1 MFGLCATIA
10 KLILRLIQRER
21 VFGYARARF
30 FKEVFLMVD
39 FQQKSN
45 YSIDDL
51 IEIVKLLRGE
61 GGCPWDREQ
70 THESIKADFI
80 EETCEAIEAI
90 DLKDTELLREELGD
104 VLLQVV
110 FHCRLEEEVGS
121 FRFEDICDGIC
132 KKLIVRHPH
141 VFGSVQADSTDQVL
155 KNWDAIKMQTKGQE
169 SYTDTLTSVAKSL
182 PALMRAQK
190 VGKRAMRAGM
200 DFRTAQDAIDCIANE
215 KAELDAAVANGDK
228 KNIEEELG
236 DLLFSCVNAAR
247 HLGVDAELALKA
259 STEKFINRFSVTEEL
274 TKAEG
279 LNMKELPIEELDLYW
294 DKAKSIINN
303 TEENN
308 ND

>member
-1 MFGLCATIA
+1 
-10 KLILRLIQRER
+10 
-21 VFGYARARF
+21 
-30 FKEVFLMVD
+30 MVD

-141 VFGSVQADSTDQVL
+141 VFGSVQADNTDQVL

-190 VGKRAMRAGM
+190 VSKRAMRAGM

>member
-141 VFGSVQADSTDQVL
+141 VFGSVQADNTDQVL

-294 DKAKSIINN
+294 DKAKYIINN

>member
-1 MFGLCATIA
+1 
-10 KLILRLIQRER
+10 
-21 VFGYARARF
+21 
-30 FKEVFLMVD
+30 MVD

-132 KKLIVRHPH
+132 KKLIVRHP
-141 VFGSVQADSTDQVL
+141 QADNTDQVL

-247 HLGVDAELALKA
+247 HLGVDAKLPQKNSSTAFLLRKSLLRLK
-259 STEKFINRFSVTEEL
+259 VL
-274 TKAEG
+274 T
-279 LNMKELPIEELDLYW
+279 
-294 DKAKSIINN
+294 
-303 TEENN
+303 
-308 ND
+308 

>member
-1 MFGLCATIA
+1 
-10 KLILRLIQRER
+10 
-21 VFGYARARF
+21 
-30 FKEVFLMVD
+30 MVD

-141 VFGSVQADSTDQVL
+141 VFGSVQADNTDQVL

-247 HLGVDAELALKA
+247 HLEVDAELALKA

>member
-1 MFGLCATIA
+1 
-10 KLILRLIQRER
+10 
-21 VFGYARARF
+21 
-30 FKEVFLMVD
+30 MVD

-141 VFGSVQADSTDQVL
+141 GFGSVQADNTDQVL